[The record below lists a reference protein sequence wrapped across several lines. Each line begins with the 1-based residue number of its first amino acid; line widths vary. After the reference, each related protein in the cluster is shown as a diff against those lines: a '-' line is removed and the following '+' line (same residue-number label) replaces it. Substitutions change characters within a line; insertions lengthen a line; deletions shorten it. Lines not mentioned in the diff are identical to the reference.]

1 MSSMDTRSLDNDDDA
16 DDDDD
21 DDDDAAEEGFEMR
34 SSTSTPTTAGTSS
47 SIRDEGLRAAEAAER
62 DSVDGGL
69 AMRSST
75 STPTIEGASS
85 SMRIGEEETEKQ
97 KSKTKAQFEYRE
109 RCIFMRCW
117 NVFEVKGGKNWKEFW
132 VVFGCRFFFYRNS
145 LFVSFCYLLGVYWIF
160 FSSII

>member
-1 MSSMDTRSLDNDDDA
+1 MSSMDTRSLDNDDA
-16 DDDDD
+16 ADDDD

-109 RCIFMRCW
+109 KCIFMRCW
-117 NVFEVKGGKNWKEFW
+117 NVFEVKGERIGKSVGLFL
-132 VVFGCRFFFYRNS
+132 VVGSFFYSNC
-145 LFVSFCYLLGVYWIF
+145 LFVSFCYLLGVYLIL
-160 FSSII
+160 FSSLF